1 MSSYDQAVAATL
13 TQIAL
18 AYDGAFVGM
27 TLAIAAIK
35 TILKYRSSSSAL
47 ARIRRAPSP
56 KSAVD
61 GKWMGFRDKVLVS
74 EETGERAV
82 IVQRTQTCLYNEWRG
97 LIWLTY
103 DLRTLFGRHRKK
115 HQSTS
120 LRMVPFVLTTRETEP
135 ESDCVIVN
143 LNGSNHPLP
152 LTTIYN
158 QMHPVQAS
166 AFTFLQAV
174 FGHGYPVGLLDE
186 QKILPVGQ
194 EVTAVGICRSQD
206 GVLEIKSSKEIPYF
220 LSEMTKDQ
228 MEVELAVNIKTLLW
242 SGVVLG
248 MLSFGILGYSLLRNW
263 ARWKQWRHRRQHV
276 QEQQSVL
283 PENSGEDEAGDVPDG
298 ELCVI
303 CLMTRRRSAFV
314 PCGHL
319 VCCPRCALS
328 VERDLHPKCPVCRQA
343 IRTSLR
349 IYAS

>member
-47 ARIRRAPSP
+47 ARIRRAPSVSISGLRSLVPSSPDENSSAIDENLVIVRGQVQP

-120 LRMVPFVLTTRETEP
+120 LRM
-135 ESDCVIVN
+135 
-143 LNGSNHPLP
+143 
-152 LTTIYN
+152 
-158 QMHPVQAS
+158 
-166 AFTFLQAV
+166 
-174 FGHGYPVGLLDE
+174 VGLLDE